1 MFCKNCGTQMND
13 NAAFCPN
20 CGAAANGQP
29 AQPAQP
35 AQPQTQNNP
44 VAQEGNTIAIVGFIF
59 SFLIA
64 LVGLICSIVGYNN
77 AKKGAPYKGLALAGM
92 IISIVSMVLAL
103 IMTIVI
109 YSNYAAWFGSIY
121 GF

>member
-35 AQPQTQNNP
+35 QTQNNP
-44 VAQEGNTIAIVGFIF
+44 VAQEGNSIAIVGFVF

-64 LVGLICSIVGYNN
+64 IVGLICSIIGYNN
-77 AKKGAPYKGLALAGM
+77 AKKGAPYKGLALAGI
-92 IISIVSMVLAL
+92 IISIVSMVTAL

-109 YSNYAAWFGSIY
+109 YSYYASWFNPSNYF
-121 GF
+121 